1 MCVSRVLIRIWT
13 YTYTYKRV
21 NVFVMEKKKRRDV
34 TSLSATGKKAA
45 VKFKVRNLLLPVV
58 ETRAGVKAPPSK
70 SLLESSSF
78 HRLPSFHATFLFLVF
93 VIVVVVM
100 VAKA

>member
-34 TSLSATGKKAA
+34 TSLSATDKKAA
-45 VKFKVRNLLLPVV
+45 VKFKVRNLLLPMV

>member
-1 MCVSRVLIRIWT
+1 MDLHIHVQACECIRDG
-13 YTYTYKRV
+13 K
-21 NVFVMEKKKRRDV
+21 KKKRRDV